1 MLWSQ
6 MHIYKSTTYVS
17 DGESQ
22 SAHFGKLTILFYCFT
37 MKFFKPATLLILAW
51 IIDSA

>member
-1 MLWSQ
+1 MY
-6 MHIYKSTTYVS
+6 ICKSTTYVY

-22 SAHFGKLTILFYCFT
+22 IAHFDQTQYYFIVLNT